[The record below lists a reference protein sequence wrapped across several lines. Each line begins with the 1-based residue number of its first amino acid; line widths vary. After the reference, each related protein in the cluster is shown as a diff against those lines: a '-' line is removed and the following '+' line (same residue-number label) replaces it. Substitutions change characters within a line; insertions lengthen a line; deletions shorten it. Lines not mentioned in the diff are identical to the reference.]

1 MNQSKPIIPPPVVD
15 RPAAAAQEGAINSQ
29 RLEKQRA
36 LHRARS
42 KTLHGRTKTWL
53 LWDLFTVAVCGLVFL
68 YCVTFGS
75 ALDHDTDWELRQ
87 VIYWLQVLYSM
98 LSLPFMLFTL
108 PLFHLCFSAAPA
120 SGYTR
125 LGKCV
130 PLEKVMQHRTSGNET
145 AVDNDGTTAELVEH
159 LLEPEPELEPEHE
172 FEVEQPFSAPSPGAS
187 GGSDNPRRASANA
200 LPSVP
205 TSSSGNRR
213 TSASALPSV
222 PTVAP

>member
-1 MNQSKPIIPPPVVD
+1 
-15 RPAAAAQEGAINSQ
+15 
-29 RLEKQRA
+29 
-36 LHRARS
+36 
-42 KTLHGRTKTWL
+42 
-53 LWDLFTVAVCGLVFL
+53 
-68 YCVTFGS
+68 
-75 ALDHDTDWELRQ
+75 
-87 VIYWLQVLYSM
+87 
-98 LSLPFMLFTL
+98 
-108 PLFHLCFSAAPA
+108 
-120 SGYTR
+120 
-125 LGKCV
+125 
-130 PLEKVMQHRTSGNET
+130 MQHRTSGNET